1 MDVTFLLVMIENP
14 GLRHFVALDEIFHN
28 LISARPR
35 QLPAC
40 ASLTKTALTRFAS
53 LRLAWKELDQ
63 ARLYLTLTYHIIFPQ
78 IY

>member
-40 ASLTKTALTRFAS
+40 ASLTNTALVMIVLVQGFNQ
-53 LRLAWKELDQ
+53 LQLLDN
-63 ARLYLTLTYHIIFPQ
+63 
-78 IY
+78 